1 MSEDKTMEDR
11 LPPDPPFSAL
21 TLARLRAGDLPPGRR
36 DAVEAALASSPAL
49 RDLAAREEAAEAAFV
64 AEWPW
69 ERVAEDVL
77 VRAAR
82 LPDADRDPVMAV
94 LARGERRIGSRLSWR
109 MALAAALAAAVAVV
123 VALLPPGGGPLPG
136 EDPGVRLKGRGGLSA
151 FVLDEGEAIAIAPGT
166 PLAAG
171 DRIQFRL
178 ATSRSYVALLG
189 VDGTGTVSRYL
200 PVGGEESVPV
210 VPGGSRPLPDSLV
223 LDDAPGP
230 EVFLAFCSDEA
241 LAVED
246 LERAVHDA
254 LDARGGAGSRGAA
267 AVDWEGLG
275 LAPEVAVFAVE
286 KEERD
291 R

>member
-1 MSEDKTMEDR
+1 MSENKQVGDR
-11 LPPDPPFSAL
+11 LPPEPPFSSS
-21 TLARLRAGDLPPGRR
+21 TLARLRAGDLPPERR
-36 DAVEAALASSPAL
+36 DAVEAALAASPTL
-49 RDLAAREEAAEAAFV
+49 RDLAAREEAAGAAFV

-69 ERVAEDVL
+69 ERVAEEVL

-82 LPDADRDPVMAV
+82 LPDADRDPVMAG
-94 LARGERRIGSRLSWR
+94 LARGERRSGFHLPWR
-109 MALAAALAAAVAVV
+109 QVLAAALAAAALA
-123 VALLPPGGGPLPG
+123 VALLPAGGGPRPG

-151 FVLDEGEAIAIAPGT
+151 FVLDEGEAIPIAPGT
-166 PLAAG
+166 SLAAG

-178 ATSRSYVALLG
+178 ATSRSHVALLG

-200 PVGGEESVPV
+200 PVGGEESVPFI
-210 VPGGSRPLPDSLV
+210 PGSRPLPDSLV

-275 LAPEVAVFAVE
+275 LAPEVAVFVVE
-286 KEERD
+286 KEERA